1 MPSRRNDP
9 GQSADAPSVDA
20 QPADALALLK
30 ADHRLVNDLFTQ
42 YESAGDGSTKQM
54 IAEQVFTALEVHA
67 HLEDHVF
74 YPAYETMTGKNGTK
88 LVADSRLAHEHVK
101 ELLIELQDIDLDEET
116 FEAKFQELIH
126 TVEQHVA
133 QEEDEMFPE
142 AEQILADRLVAL
154 RDEMMALKQQL
165 MTTPRQ

>member
-1 MPSRRNDP
+1 MTERNDAS
-9 GQSADAPSVDA
+9 QEPS
-20 QPADALALLK
+20 DALALLK

-67 HLEDHVF
+67 QLEDNVF

-116 FEAKFQELIH
+116 FEAKFQELMH

-142 AEQILADRLVAL
+142 AEQILADQLGAL

-165 MTTPRQ
+165 MTTPQQ

>member
-1 MPSRRNDP
+1 
-9 GQSADAPSVDA
+9 
-20 QPADALALLK
+20 
-30 ADHRLVNDLFTQ
+30 LVNDLFTQ

-67 HLEDHVF
+67 QLEDNVF

-116 FEAKFQELIH
+116 FEAKFQELMH

-142 AEQILADRLVAL
+142 AEQILADQLGAL

-165 MTTPRQ
+165 MTTPQQ

>member
-1 MPSRRNDP
+1 MRERNDAP
-9 GQSADAPSVDA
+9 PHPSDAIA
-20 QPADALALLK
+20 MLI
-30 ADHRLVNDLFTQ
+30 ADHRLVHDLFAQ
-42 YESAGDGSTKQM
+42 YASAGVFNPKQV

-67 HLEDHVF
+67 QLEENVF
-74 YPAYETMTGKNGTK
+74 YPAYETMTGKNGTQ

-101 ELLIELQDIDLDEET
+101 ELLIELQDIDLDAET
-116 FEAKFQELIH
+116 FEATFQELMH

-142 AEQILADRLVAL
+142 AEQILADRLVEL

-165 MTTPRQ
+165 MTAPRQ

>member
-1 MPSRRNDP
+1 MPSRRNDHT
-9 GQSADAPSVDA
+9 QSLDAHPMDA
-20 QPADALALLK
+20 IAMLK

-42 YESAGDGSTKQM
+42 YENAADGSTKQM

-67 HLEDHVF
+67 QLEDNVF

-116 FEAKFQELIH
+116 FEAKFQELMH

-142 AEQILADRLVAL
+142 AEQILADRLVEL
-154 RDEMMALKQQL
+154 RDEMMALKQQR
-165 MTTPRQ
+165 MTAPRQ

>member
-1 MPSRRNDP
+1 MPSRRHNREP
-9 GQSADAPSVDA
+9 LVDA
-20 QPADALALLK
+20 QSPDAIALLK
-30 ADHRLVNDLFTQ
+30 TDHQLVHDLFSQ
-42 YESAGDGSTKQM
+42 YESAGDISTKQM

-67 HLEDHVF
+67 QLEDNIF

-101 ELLIELQDIDLDEET
+101 ELLIELQGIDLPEEE
-116 FEAKFQELIH
+116 FETKFQELMH

-142 AEQILADRLVAL
+142 AEQILADRLIAL
-154 RDEMMALKQQL
+154 RDDMMALKQQL
-165 MTTPRQ
+165 LTAPRQ